1 MANNDLADEFRER
14 LRGRLW
20 SDKSNVAYVPER
32 DDPIFEA
39 MDAATEVF
47 TEMAEDLR
55 KTWPATFMEHHF
67 GELPFAVRGAAWAAM
82 NATVERHRETG
93 WTPSAS
99 EITKFRHAV
108 KAADLRNTDRILP
121 SHRVDADLP
130 STLQRVVNER
140 ELLHAIADA
149 IPLSLLTVPIV
160 GAGGARCMK
169 IAKIAVEQMKRFAAA
184 PTSEDS

>member
-1 MANNDLADEFRER
+1 MADDNDDEARFFTEASRE
-14 LRGRLW
+14 L
-20 SDKSNVAYVPER
+20 
-32 DDPIFEA
+32 
-39 MDAATEVF
+39 DAAMPRALQHAQTRAEALGVCAALF
-47 TEMAEDLR
+47 AEMAEDLR
-55 KTWPATFMEHHF
+55 KTGPATFMEHHF

-130 STLQRVVNER
+130 STLQRVANER

-149 IPLSLLTVPIV
+149 IPIRLFTEPLV

-169 IAKIAVEQMKRFAAA
+169 LAMIAVEQMKRFASA
-184 PTSEDS
+184 PTSEDPR